1 MVSWEDIVK
10 LVFIVAMWVFYGFL
24 VWFSNAM
31 SIPIWTIGGIL
42 LLLGFFAL
50 AIIFGILTFALL
62 A

>member
-31 SIPIWTIGGIL
+31 SIPIWTVGGIL